1 MDLYQLTLAVVLAA
15 CGYLIGSI
23 PFGLLVGKLFHGIDV
38 RDYGSGNIGTA
49 NTYRILGFRAGSLVL
64 LCDTAKGFVP
74 AFAASLLLPPW
85 LTVLVAVTPVVGHMR
100 SIFLGFT
107 GGKGVATAS
116 GIILALMWPI
126 FVIVYA
132 LWLVIILVTRY
143 VSIAS
148 IAAALTFSV
157 LTFVFDEPVAYRV
170 SAVAMTVV
178 VIWAH
183 RANVG
188 RLLRGTE
195 TRVSLPWRSHPQRSP
210 RSPGRGANTSH
221 GR

>member
-1 MDLYQLTLAVVLAA
+1 MDLYQLTLAAVLAV

-23 PFGLLVGKLFHGIDV
+23 PFGLLIGRLFYGIDV
-38 RDYGSGNIGTA
+38 RDHGSGNIGTT
-49 NTYRILGFRAGSLVL
+49 NTYRILGRGAGALVL
-64 LCDTAKGFVP
+64 VCDTLKGFAP
-74 AFAASLLLPPW
+74 AFVASLLLSPW

-100 SIFLGFT
+100 SIFLGFR

-126 FVIVYA
+126 FFIVYA
-132 LWLVIILVTRY
+132 LWLTIIVVTRY

-148 IAAALTFSV
+148 IAAAATFAT
-157 LTFVFDEPVAYRV
+157 LTFVFDEPTAYRV
-170 SAVAMTVV
+170 AAVAVSAI

-183 RANVG
+183 RGNVR

-195 TRVSLPWRSHPQRSP
+195 RRVRLPWHSGPKSTGSRGQGADP
-210 RSPGRGANTSH
+210 SPGR
-221 GR
+221 

>member
-1 MDLYQLTLAVVLAA
+1 MDLYQLTLAARPRRLA
-15 CGYLIGSI
+15 GYLIGSI

-64 LCDTAKGFVP
+64 VCDTAKGFVP
-74 AFAASLLLPPW
+74 AFVASLLLPPW
-85 LTVLVAVTPVVGHMR
+85 LTVLVAVTPVIGHMR

-132 LWLVIILVTRY
+132 LWLALIVVTRY

-148 IAAALTFSV
+148 IVAADQLRRPHV
-157 LTFVFDEPVAYRV
+157 RLR
-170 SAVAMTVV
+170 
-178 VIWAH
+178 
-183 RANVG
+183 RADRLPGVG
-188 RLLRGTE
+188 RRRERG
-195 TRVSLPWRSHPQRSP
+195 RDLGAP
-210 RSPGRGANTSH
+210 RATWDAC
-221 GR
+221 